1 MGHLIDCKMLK
12 KKSRLDG
19 VGLIRKI
26 LGGAYAG
33 PKMRARAQIVLA
45 HKFSL
50 DSGEVIA

>member
-1 MGHLIDCKMLK
+1 MLK

-19 VGLIRKI
+19 VGLIRQVF
-26 LGGAYAG
+26 GGAYAG
-33 PKMRARAQIVLA
+33 PKMQARAQIILA